1 MTNRILIILM
11 FLAVCNC
18 YAYTQSDEREVVGV
32 AKFTCETDDRYTGL
46 VTEKVVEVLTN
57 SKRFQ
62 VVDRTSYDKVHEE
75 LELQK
80 SEAFIDSENTAE
92 QGVAVAAQSLVTG
105 HIIKIPVYAIKN
117 SLGAVQG
124 YKASVAFQMKIVH
137 VETGL
142 STEATSFQGKA
153 SDLMMS
159 PESAVTEAMK
169 SLQPQLEEYFR
180 TNFPVRCKILKV
192 LSSKKNA
199 AEYVLINAGSEQGLK
214 EGDLLTVEYVEMLD
228 GKPYPSQISE
238 LKVEKLAG
246 ESFSEC
252 KVSRKGGKE
261 ILSRFNA
268 GEKLEC
274 KLIIKD

>member
-1 MTNRILIILM
+1 MNKFIITLISLI
-11 FLAVCNC
+11 VCSHLG
-18 YAYTQSDEREVVGV
+18 YAQSDEREVVGV
-32 AKFTCETDDRYTGL
+32 AKFTCETDDRFTGL
-46 VTEKVVEVLTN
+46 VTEKIVEVLTN

-75 LELQK
+75 LEFQK

-92 QGVAVAAQSLVTG
+92 QGVAVAAESLVTG

-117 SLGAVQG
+117 ANGSIKG
-124 YKASVAFQMKIVH
+124 YKASVAFQMKIVD

-169 SLQPQLEEYFR
+169 SLQPELEEYFR
-180 TNFPVRCKILKV
+180 INFPIKCKIVKV
-192 LSSKKNA
+192 LSTKKDNA
-199 AEYVLINAGSEQGLK
+199 DIVLVNAGSEQGLK
-214 EGDLLTVEYVEMLD
+214 EGHELTVSFIEMLE
-228 GKPYPSQISE
+228 GKPYPSQIAE
-238 LKVEKLAG
+238 LKVVKVAG
-246 ESFSEC
+246 TSFSEC
-252 KVSRKGGKE
+252 KVLGKGRKE
-261 ILSRFNA
+261 LLSRFNA

-274 KLIIKD
+274 KLIIEK